1 MGAQATLAVL
11 LLFCSLVV
19 NSSTAVQKKGNV
31 KFEHK
36 QFIMTCPEPGDW
48 FKKQAKLKPSA
59 ETNNYTQTYNGKTK
73 GLYHCKYKSTG
84 GVENKYYFYVKGKG
98 CANCLD
104 VKPEHFAAAIVVDV
118 VVTACVMLMVFR
130 CTKKKSSASSKAA
143 ARPGGRPPP
152 GQSEYEVLN
161 RHTRSEEYSTV
172 SRTG

>member
-11 LLFCSLVV
+11 LLFTAVV
-19 NSSTAVQKKGNV
+19 NSKKPDGGVEFKN
-31 KFEHK
+31 KDFT
-36 QFIMTCPEPGDW
+36 MTCPLPGDW
-48 FKKQAKLKPSA
+48 FKKQAQLNSSVKIH
-59 ETNNYTQTYNGKTK
+59 TQTYNGKTK
-73 GLYHCKYKSTG
+73 GLYHCKYKPTG
-84 GVENKYYFYVKGKG
+84 GVEKKYYFYVKGKG
-98 CANCLD
+98 CANCFE
-104 VKPEHFAAAIVVDV
+104 VKPEFLAAAIVVDV

-130 CTKKKSSASSKAA
+130 CTKKKSSASSKA